1 MGTGK
6 STVGKKLAELL
17 NKEFVEMDLLIEQKV
32 GKPIPEIFSQDG
44 ETRFREYE
52 LDISKELSK
61 RSNCIIS
68 TGGGV
73 VLNKL
78 NLDYLSQSS
87 EIVVLIAT
95 PKEIIKR
102 IMKDGPEK
110 RPVIAKPNPL
120 SEIKKVLD
128 YRLPLYK
135 NASEIIINT
144 TGKTVDSIVREIIDI
159 LEGKRNIDPFFIK
172 EAVSDK
178 CIICKCDVEECQ
190 DGTSDVCVIC
200 KKESATGQRC
210 EDNHFVCTNC
220 LSSPSIDLM
229 IETCLGLSTTNPI
242 EIMNVLLP
250 FASQNRATTDHNTV
264 VAGSL
269 LMSVYNQLKNQ
280 KVKNPFG
287 SLSPERI
294 VVAMKK
300 AAFLPTHS
308 GAFYGISGPSAAVGL
323 SVATFLETVPKQT
336 IARNEPLLG
345 SVHAILGNIEGE
357 NENGKLGSPA
367 IIENQIRT
375 VNEYK
380 VKMSWPSESA
390 PGCIKREVFNAL
402 ISGAEYFKQMYDIEL
417 PLSAIKCTYSDSVPQ
432 CAKERCVYFN

>member
-1 MGTGK
+1 
-6 STVGKKLAELL
+6 
-17 NKEFVEMDLLIEQKV
+17 MDLLIEQKV

-144 TGKTVDSIVREIIDI
+144 TETVDSIVRYNRCF
-159 LEGKRNIDPFFIK
+159 EGKRNI
-172 EAVSDK
+172 
-178 CIICKCDVEECQ
+178 
-190 DGTSDVCVIC
+190 T
-200 KKESATGQRC
+200 R
-210 EDNHFVCTNC
+210 
-220 LSSPSIDLM
+220 
-229 IETCLGLSTTNPI
+229 
-242 EIMNVLLP
+242 
-250 FASQNRATTDHNTV
+250 
-264 VAGSL
+264 
-269 LMSVYNQLKNQ
+269 
-280 KVKNPFG
+280 
-287 SLSPERI
+287 
-294 VVAMKK
+294 
-300 AAFLPTHS
+300 
-308 GAFYGISGPSAAVGL
+308 FY
-323 SVATFLETVPKQT
+323 
-336 IARNEPLLG
+336 
-345 SVHAILGNIEGE
+345 
-357 NENGKLGSPA
+357 
-367 IIENQIRT
+367 
-375 VNEYK
+375 
-380 VKMSWPSESA
+380 
-390 PGCIKREVFNAL
+390 
-402 ISGAEYFKQMYDIEL
+402 
-417 PLSAIKCTYSDSVPQ
+417 
-432 CAKERCVYFN
+432 